1 MKIDKINKYFLPAVY
16 LCITL
21 FIKQMIFLFYN
32 STDSPDFIKYF
43 EYFEFN
49 AGIKENLFSEQGFMY
64 YDIQSFYF
72 HFSNHSLSEENFFI
86 YLSKSIQEVNL
97 ILFLI
102 GSIGVYFLLRLYE
115 FGHKESM
122 ISLILL
128 SFFPLSLVQI
138 MVFKPETLA
147 FALLP
152 WIILNLEIYIRKNK
166 ILNIIFCIP
175 LIASILNLKG
185 SITAMVLFFLVVFY
199 FLPILKNLKT
209 NKKNT
214 FVVAILFAVSFFG
227 IYMENG
233 KQNNKYLFD
242 FFNTTQSSQYSDE
255 IKLIWESDI
264 EKYNNKAPVKI
275 MYSLDLENLI
285 FYPYKNVHNESGLS
299 ITFLDTFGDYFDLY
313 WNNDS
318 SEFSKNR
325 SEIIKFIKTEN
336 IKSPNIDFE
345 QLKLKV
351 YVQNEFDSYP
361 RKVISLLLSL
371 IFYLTIFFQALKY
384 KKIRKYL
391 FLPLLGYVILITHS
405 VTGIPSNNFDLLS
418 GDTLK
423 PFYYSFF
430 LLISFSFSVVIF
442 VQNYKLKRYILIF
455 FIPLVLISIGFPKD
469 FSLYEANVVNL
480 VNNYSS
486 ICEINNFIF
495 DITPTSSCDST
506 NLSISTYKNYDK
518 FNQLNNINIKFINVA
533 MTLLSILSILL
544 SINTVLRSQKH
555 FVFSRK
561 NIKN

>member
-1 MKIDKINKYFLPAVY
+1 MNEKKIAVIVPAYNEELLIEKTLKSIPIFVDKIIVINDGSKDKTLEILQNLQKNNSKISVINNKKNSGVGQAL
-16 LCITL
+16 ITG
-21 FIKQMIFLFYN
+21 YN
-32 STDSPDFIKYF
+32 YAF
-43 EYFEFN
+43 
-49 AGIKENLFSEQGFMY
+49 KEG
-64 YDIQSFYF
+64 YDIGVVMPGDAQALPEDF
-72 HFSNHSLSEENFFI
+72 E
-86 YLSKSIQEVNL
+86 NL
-97 ILFLI
+97 ILPVVNEKADYAK
-102 GSIGVYFLLRLYE
+102 GNRLNYYDVQNIMPKHRF
-115 FGHKESM
+115 FGN
-122 ISLILL
+122 
-128 SFFPLSLVQI
+128 
-138 MVFKPETLA
+138 T
-147 FALLP
+147 LLP

-345 QLKLKV
+345 QLKLNV

-371 IFYLTIFFQALKY
+371 IFYLNIFFQALKY

-391 FLPLLGYVILITHS
+391 FLPLLGYVMLITHS

-430 LLISFSFSVVIF
+430 LLISFSFSVAIF
-442 VQNYKLKRYILIF
+442 VKNYKLKRYILIF

-518 FNQLNNINIKFINVA
+518 FNQLNNINIRFINVA
-533 MTLLSILSILL
+533 MIFLSILSILL

-555 FVFSRK
+555 SVFSRK

>member
-1 MKIDKINKYFLPAVY
+1 MKTYKINKYFLPAIY
-16 LCITL
+16 LCTAL

-72 HFSNHSLSEENFFI
+72 HFSNYPLSEENFFI
-86 YLSKSIQEVNL
+86 YLSKSIQEVNF

-102 GSIGVYFLLRLYE
+102 GSLGIYFLLRLYE
-115 FGHKESM
+115 FGHEESM

-128 SFFPLSLVQI
+128 NFFPLSFVQI

-166 ILNIIFCIP
+166 ILNIIFSVP

-185 SITAMVLFFLVVFY
+185 SITAMVLSFLIVFY
-199 FLPILKNLKT
+199 FLPILTRLKT
-209 NKKNT
+209 NKKNI
-214 FVVAILFAVSFFG
+214 FVVAMLFAVSFFG

-233 KQNNKYLFD
+233 RQNNKHLFD

-255 IKLIWESDI
+255 VKLIWESDI
-264 EKYNNKAPVKI
+264 EKYNNKAPIKI
-275 MYSLDLENLI
+275 MYSIDLENLI
-285 FYPYKNVHNESGLS
+285 FYPYKNVHSESGLS

-318 SEFSKNR
+318 SGFAKNR

-336 IKSPNIDFE
+336 IKSPNINFD
-345 QLKLKV
+345 QLKLNV
-351 YVQNEFDSYP
+351 YVQNDFDPYP
-361 RKVISLLLSL
+361 RKVVSLILSL

-391 FLPLLGYVILITHS
+391 VLPLLGYVILITHS
-405 VTGIPSNNFDLLS
+405 VSGIPSNNFDLLS

-430 LLISFSFSVVIF
+430 LLISFSFSVAVF
-442 VQNYKLKRYILIF
+442 VQNYKFKRYILIF

-469 FSLYEANVVNL
+469 LSLYEASVTNL

-486 ICEINNFIF
+486 FCEINNFIF

-506 NLSISTYKNYDK
+506 NLSISVYKNYEK
-518 FNQLNNINIKFINVA
+518 FNQFNNLNIKFINVV
-533 MTLLSILSILL
+533 MIFLSISSILV
-544 SINTVLRSQKH
+544 SMNTISRPQKN
-555 FVFSRK
+555 FVFSRE